1 MTPEVI
7 PPGTRPRLSSRAS
20 VQMDK
25 ITGKPVLLYPEGA
38 LILNPTGHA
47 ILSLCNGQST
57 LGQITPELAT
67 RYGVSTQKISVQ
79 VTDVDKDGLP
89 DLLLRFRFAD
99 TGIRPSDLT
108 ACLTGELDKV
118 PFEGCDLAKVQGR

>member
-7 PPGTRPRLSSRAS
+7 PPGTRPRLSSRAR

-47 ILSLCNGQST
+47 ILSLCDGQST
-57 LGQITPELAT
+57 LGQITAELAT
-67 RYGVSTQKISVQ
+67 RYGVATQEISVQ
-79 VTDVDKDGLP
+79 VTDYLSRLHARNLLQFVDEP
-89 DLLLRFRFAD
+89 E
-99 TGIRPSDLT
+99 ISP
-108 ACLTGELDKV
+108 
-118 PFEGCDLAKVQGR
+118 